1 MDLFKRT
8 LVPVENVLKEAK
20 LQKDDIHEVLLVGGS
35 TRIPKIQ
42 QLLKDYF
49 RGKEPRRGI
58 QPDEAVAYGMAV
70 QGRMEPEE
78 GCTYIIMDIAPLS
91 LGLETAG
98 GAMTVMIPRN
108 TLLPTK
114 KVRTFSTYQD
124 DQDLVTIKVYEG
136 ERARVK
142 DNHLLGTFELS
153 GLPPAPQG
161 TMEIEVTFEVDE
173 NGILT
178 VTAEDK
184 RNNNKRAVSFTEEKG
199 RLEEEEMVRMI
210 QEAEEMAEE
219 DEAWKVKLNDQGIK
233 DKLVGSSKS
242 REGGVLFEVEMPP
255 PHDLI

>member
-1 MDLFKRT
+1 MT
-8 LVPVENVLKEAK
+8 VVVPRN
-20 LQKDDIHEVLLVGGS
+20 
-35 TRIPKIQ
+35 TRIPTRKTQ
-42 QLLKDYF
+42 
-49 RGKEPRRGI
+49 
-58 QPDEAVAYGMAV
+58 
-70 QGRMEPEE
+70 
-78 GCTYIIMDIAPLS
+78 
-91 LGLETAG
+91 
-98 GAMTVMIPRN
+98 
-108 TLLPTK
+108 
-114 KVRTFSTYQD
+114 TFST
-124 DQDLVTIKVYEG
+124 DQDNQERVTIKVYEG
-136 ERARVK
+136 ERAMTK
-142 DNHLLGTFELS
+142 DNHLLGTFDLS
-153 GLPPAPQG
+153 GIPPAPRG
-161 TMEIEVTFEVDE
+161 TPQVEVTFEVDV